1 MKQIGMICSG
11 LCMLLLV
18 SGCSKPETG
27 LGEHGL
33 QPCPDRPNCVTSLN
47 GGDTHSVSPILYLS
61 GREAAREKIRKIVS
75 EMERTRIITD
85 QPGYLHVV
93 FTSRVMRFKDDV
105 EFWFPEKGNS
115 IHIRSASRVGYSDL
129 GVNRKRVEEIRNRF
143 LRE

>member
-47 GGDTHSVSPILYLS
+47 GGDTHGVSPILYLS

>member
-61 GREAAREKIRKIVS
+61 GREAAREKIRRIVS
-75 EMERTRIITD
+75 EMKRTRIITD